1 MASDTVLVTGF
12 PGFLAGRLL
21 PLIIDQEAGS
31 RIVALVEP
39 RMMERARAV
48 APDGLELLAGDI
60 TDPKLGLDVA
70 TYDELA
76 QRLRAVVHLAAVYD
90 LAVGADLAE
99 RVNVAGTAHV
109 LALCEAAPE
118 LERHHYISTAY
129 VAGLRTGR
137 VLESD
142 LAEGQAHKNFYE
154 STKFAAEVLVRETLD
169 RIPTTIYRPAIVVG
183 DSQTGETQ
191 KFDGP
196 YYLLRAMRAKLLG
209 FRPQMGPGEAPMNV
223 VPVDFVVSAILAGM
237 REPSAV
243 GKTLHLVDPAPTPSA
258 EVLRLLMAEYDGR
271 KPNLTLNPEM
281 ATRMLGSKFVRRWFN
296 GVPAESLRYLNHQVV
311 FDVTNATEVLGKA
324 GLRCPH
330 LPEYVPALVAFYKAH
345 EDDPAYRPAHEA

>member
-12 PGFLAGRLL
+12 PGFLASRLV
-21 PLIIDQEAGS
+21 PLIIEQEAGS
-31 RIVALVEP
+31 RVLALVEP
-39 RMMERARAV
+39 RMMDRARSV
-48 APDGLELLAGDI
+48 APAGLELLAGDI
-60 TDPKLGLDVA
+60 TDPRLGLDDPS
-70 TYDELA
+70 YDELA
-76 QRLRAVVHLAAVYD
+76 ERLRSVVHLAAVYD
-90 LAVGADLAE
+90 LAVGAELAE
-99 RVNVAGTAHV
+99 RVNVEGTAHV

-129 VAGLRTGR
+129 VAGLRSGR
-137 VLESD
+137 VLESE

-154 STKFAAEVLVRETLD
+154 STKFAAEVLVRETMD
-169 RIPTTIYRPAIVVG
+169 RVPTTIYRPAIVVG

-196 YYLLRAMRAKLLG
+196 YYLLRALRARLFG
-209 FRPQMGPGEAPMNV
+209 IRPQMGPGEAPMNV
-223 VPVDFVVSAILAGM
+223 VPVDFVVNAILAGM

-258 EVLRLLMAEYDGR
+258 EVLRLLMQEYDGR
-271 KPNLTLNPEM
+271 EPNLTLSAEF
-281 ATRMLGSKFVRRWFN
+281 ASRMLRFKPIRKWFN

-311 FDVTNATEVLGKA
+311 FDVTDATEVLGKA

-330 LPEYVPALVAFYKAH
+330 VPEYVPALVAFYKAH
-345 EDDPAYRPAHEA
+345 EDDDSYRPAHES